1 MAGIGARRVEPCRRV
16 HRDAGQ
22 LRHAN
27 GGAQPEVGFDDDAIE
42 LVPRP
47 FPVLGHRC
55 QQGLEQRCAP
65 QLIPVAAVDGAV
77 GRVVVV
83 RVVAGPSIVQLA
95 RGAVGEAGIP
105 VEHNGGL
112 ELAARLVALAMAGGQ
127 IVAEA
132 LADGAPVTLFPEIRH
147 YVVLHAVAELVPDD
161 HGILGIGDAA
171 ATQLQPALERIVE
184 GVVLIACVRVDVE
197 GAGDEV
203 GEAEGLEVALGEI
216 QVVVGVD
223 VGKARVVPGQAKGL
237 RVVRLVGGGGG
248 LDGIHHPGMG
258 AAQHIVRA
266 LQADRQGDLV
276 LIGGI
281 RQHQGLVPDQA
292 GVLQLGAGI
301 GIEHPRQDALIPR
314 LRGTQRL
321 GARLIPPAAKFA
333 IAVATGKQLDSAGLG
348 IARLVLAH
356 PLAQGRHQGVA
367 VTPVPG
373 FDRPQRVYQAAVG
386 AQLVQQGIQAGA
398 GITAGRGALQGT
410 QIVIEA
416 PGSAGAVYAD
426 GGLGG
431 GHRQAVDQHAEAMVM
446 AEQAGPVVVGC
457 KRHAKALLQPGLG
470 CGGQGWLI
478 DKLQFGRQQGLGEQ
492 GCRQPEGQGGGFHG

>member
-1 MAGIGARRVEPCRRV
+1 MSSAR
-16 HRDAGQ
+16 
-22 LRHAN
+22 
-27 GGAQPEVGFDDDAIE
+27 
-42 LVPRP
+42 
-47 FPVLGHRC
+47 
-55 QQGLEQRCAP
+55 
-65 QLIPVAAVDGAV
+65 
-77 GRVVVV
+77 
-83 RVVAGPSIVQLA
+83 
-95 RGAVGEAGIP
+95 
-105 VEHNGGL
+105 
-112 ELAARLVALAMAGGQ
+112 
-127 IVAEA
+127 
-132 LADGAPVTLFPEIRH
+132 
-147 YVVLHAVAELVPDD
+147 
-161 HGILGIGDAA
+161 
-171 ATQLQPALERIVE
+171 
-184 GVVLIACVRVDVE
+184 
-197 GAGDEV
+197 DEV
-203 GEAEGLEVALGEI
+203 GEAERLEVALGQV

-223 VGKARVVPGQAKGL
+223 VGKARIVPGQAKGL
-237 RVVRLVGGGGG
+237 LVVCPVGGSRG
-248 LDGIHHPGMG
+248 LDGIHHSSMG
-258 AAQHIVRA
+258 AAQHIVSA
-266 LQADRQGDLV
+266 QQGDRQCHLV

-281 RQHQGLVPDQA
+281 RQHQGLMPDQA

-301 GIEHPRQDALIPR
+301 GIEHPRQDALIPG
-314 LRGTQRL
+314 LWGAHRL
-321 GARLIPPAAKFA
+321 GACLIPPAAKFA

-373 FDRPQRVYQAAVG
+373 FDRSQRHYLAAVG
-386 AQLVQQGIQAGA
+386 VQLVQQGIQAGA
-398 GITAGRGALQGT
+398 GIAAGRCALQGA

-478 DKLQFGRQQGLGEQ
+478 DKLQFGGQQGLGEQ

>member
-1 MAGIGARRVEPCRRV
+1 M
-16 HRDAGQ
+16 
-22 LRHAN
+22 
-27 GGAQPEVGFDDDAIE
+27 
-42 LVPRP
+42 
-47 FPVLGHRC
+47 
-55 QQGLEQRCAP
+55 
-65 QLIPVAAVDGAV
+65 

-83 RVVAGPSIVQLA
+83 RVVAGAQIVQLA
-95 RGAVGEAGIP
+95 RSSVGEAGIP
-105 VEHNGGL
+105 VEHQGRL
-112 ELAARLVALAMAGGQ
+112 EVAASLAALAMAGGQ

-147 YVVLHAVAELVPDD
+147 YVVLHPVAELVPDH

-171 ATQLQPALERIVE
+171 AAQLQPALERIVE

-237 RVVRLVGGGGG
+237 LAVCPVGGGGG

-301 GIEHPRQDALIPR
+301 GIEHPRQDALISR
-314 LRGTQRL
+314 IRGTLRL
-321 GARLIPPAAKFA
+321 GARLIAPAAELA
-333 IAVATGKQLDSAGLG
+333 IPLATGKQLDPGGLG
-348 IARLVLAH
+348 IALLVLAH

-373 FDRPQRVYQAAVG
+373 FDRPLRVYPAAVG
-386 AQLVQQGIQAGA
+386 AQQVQQGIQAGA
-398 GITAGRGALQGT
+398 GIAAGRGALQGA

-470 CGGQGWLI
+470 RGSQGGLI